1 MPGEPVRRR
10 RDRPSP
16 LLAGLV
22 LVMVTALGLLL
33 SPQALR
39 AAVSQET
46 RTAVASTSDPGG
58 GSVAPRPDAAPA
70 GFPRLVFSDEF
81 DSGELDGR
89 KWLASR
95 DGYRSGAFNP
105 NKEGAYF
112 DPENVTVAGGQ
123 LHLTLR
129 DAPGTRVWGKTY
141 AWSSGAVTTQ
151 GTFAFGDNS
160 FVAARIRLP
169 TSDGLWP
176 AFWTA
181 VAGRWPPETDIFE
194 FFGTQ
199 QQARPRFNYH
209 PPTRAHGGSRL
220 YGETDVDYRQG
231 WHTYGLLRQGGVLTP
246 FVDGVAYPEAS
257 VTGGDSLQ
265 HYLILNL
272 SAYAGHDPEPGSS
285 MAVDWVRVWTS

>member
-1 MPGEPVRRR
+1 MPGTPIRRR
-10 RDRPSP
+10 PDRPSP
-16 LLAGLV
+16 LLAVVV
-22 LVMVTALGLLL
+22 LVVVTALGLLL

-39 AAVSQET
+39 AAMT
-46 RTAVASTSDPGG
+46 WRPGTAVASTSGAG
-58 GSVAPRPDAAPA
+58 VAPRPDAPPA
-70 GFPRLVFSDEF
+70 GFSQLVFSDDF
-81 DSGELDGR
+81 DSEKLDGR

-105 NKEGAYF
+105 DKEGAYF
-112 DPENVTVAGGQ
+112 DPENVALSGGQ

-151 GTFAFGDNS
+151 GRFAFGDGS
-160 FVAARIRLP
+160 YVAARIQLP

-181 VAGRWPPETDIFE
+181 VPDRWPPETDIFE
-194 FFGTQ
+194 FFGTH

-209 PPTRAHGGSRL
+209 PPTGQHHGARL
-220 YGETDVDYRQG
+220 YGDTDVDYRQG

-272 SAYAGHDPEPGSS
+272 SAYAGHHPEPGSS
-285 MAVDWVRVWTS
+285 MAVDWVRVWTT

>member
-1 MPGEPVRRR
+1 V
-10 RDRPSP
+10 
-16 LLAGLV
+16 AV
-22 LVMVTALGLLL
+22 LVVVTALGLLL

-39 AAVSQET
+39 AAVARQPV
-46 RTAVASTSDPGG
+46 TAVTSTSDAG
-58 GSVAPRPDAAPA
+58 GSVALRPDAAPA
-70 GFPRLVFSDEF
+70 GFPQLVFSDDF
-81 DSGELDGR
+81 SGDKLDGST
-89 KWLASR
+89 WLASR

-105 NKEGAYF
+105 DKEGAYF
-112 DPENVTVAGGQ
+112 DPENVAVSGGQ

-129 DAPGTRVWGKTY
+129 DSPGTQVWGKTY
-141 AWSSGAVTTQ
+141 AWSSGAVTSQ
-151 GTFAFGDNS
+151 GRFTFGDRS
-160 FVAARIRLP
+160 YVAARIHLP

-181 VAGRWPPETDIFE
+181 VEDRWPPETDIFE

-209 PPTRAHGGSRL
+209 PPTTPHGGSRL

-257 VTGGDSLQ
+257 VTGGDNLQ

-272 SAYAGHDPEPGSS
+272 SAYAGHHPEPGSS